1 MDEMNMRVPPH
12 KVAAKA
18 LGGHMLWRQFLTP
31 VDSVKPDEARRLV
44 AEEPEVQILDVRQ
57 PAEYNQEHIPGAVLM
72 PMAEVMD
79 RKSELDKDKP
89 VLVYCAIG
97 GRSRMASQLL
107 AGQGFSKVL
116 NLSGGIKAWNG
127 WTGFGNYDEGLELF
141 DNVASVEQALDIAY
155 GMEAALHEYYAD
167 MGATVRNAEAAK
179 LFKKLADIETR
190 HMHSVA
196 RRMAE
201 ITGKEPQAPGT
212 GGSALEGGRPTQ
224 DYMDRLYLDVES
236 PTDVVEFA
244 MAIETQ
250 ALDLYSRAAWN
261 SQGATRDFL
270 LEMAGEEKAHLKS
283 LGKLMDTLHRGA

>member
-1 MDEMNMRVPPH
+1 
-12 KVAAKA
+12 
-18 LGGHMLWRQFLTP
+18 MLWRQFLTP
-31 VDSVKPDEARRLV
+31 VDSVKPDEARLLV

-57 PAEYNQEHIPGAVLM
+57 PAEYNQEHIPGAMLM
-72 PMAEVMD
+72 PMAEIMD

-89 VLVYCAIG
+89 LLVYCAIG

-107 AGQGFSKVL
+107 AGQGFGKVL

-127 WTGFGNYDEGLELF
+127 WSGFGNYDEGLELF
-141 DNVASVEQALDIAY
+141 DGVASVEQALDIAY

-167 MGATVRNAEAAK
+167 MGATVQNAEAAT

-190 HMHSVA
+190 HMRSVA
-196 RRMAE
+196 RRMVE
-201 ITGKEPQAPGT
+201 IAGKEPQAPGIA
-212 GGSALEGGRPTQ
+212 GPAGPALEGGRPTQ
-224 DYMDRLYLDVES
+224 EYMDRLFLDVES

-244 MAIETQ
+244 MAIEAQ
-250 ALDLYSRAAWN
+250 ALDLYSRAARS

-283 LGKLMDTLHRGA
+283 LGKLMDSLHRGA